1 MFGKGLL
8 NGLRITLQHALEADM
23 TIQYPEEMPFLQE
36 RYRGSLVYQF
46 EKCIACGLC
55 ITTCPNR
62 ALALETF
69 KEEGAKK
76 KKVLRY
82 TIERQYCMWCN
93 LCVEIC
99 PTSTLYFSHN
109 FELTQLRREDIKVV
123 YNRPAG
129 LELLPPDTVQSMT
142 DAGGEAAP
150 VTPAD
155 TPAVTGEEVPAPDS
169 EADRKRLKQIQA
181 IQAALGKSPHKALA
195 KVLEVEEDIN
205 LLAAAIGGDERKLSK
220 LAELMVDD
228 RDKAQKFAAAL
239 VNKAKKDAAAEGG
252 GPA

>member
-1 MFGKGLL
+1 MFGKGLF

-55 ITTCPNR
+55 ITACPNR

-109 FELTQLRREDIKVV
+109 FELAQLRREDIKVV

-129 LELLPPDTVQSMT
+129 LELLPADTIKSIK
-142 DAGGEAAP
+142 DAGGEATE
-150 VTPAD
+150 VTPVLTSED
-155 TPAVTGEEVPAPDS
+155 IPAPMS
-169 EADRKRLKQIQA
+169 EADSKRLKQIQA
-181 IQAALGKSPHKALA
+181 IQTALGKSPHKALA
-195 KVLEVEEDIN
+195 KVMEVDEDID

-228 RDKAQKFAAAL
+228 RDKARKFAAAL
-239 VNKAKKDAAAEGG
+239 VSKAKKDAAAEGG